1 MEGAGPPPADSE
13 RIETL
18 PKVIITQ
25 ELVGEYRLSLNK
37 FYYRLSQF
45 INFLYTVKPVHV
57 YNGHSPEGGGG
68 GGTVIYG
75 LYRYVPL

>member
-25 ELVGEYRLSLNK
+25 ELVGEYGLSLNK

-45 INFLYTVKPVHV
+45 ISLYSQTC
-57 YNGHSPEGGGG
+57 
-68 GGTVIYG
+68 TCI
-75 LYRYVPL
+75 

>member
-25 ELVGEYRLSLNK
+25 ELVGEYSLSLNE
-37 FYYRLSQF
+37 FYCRLSQF
-45 INFLYTVKPVHV
+45 LSLYSQNFTC
-57 YNGHSPEGGGG
+57 
-68 GGTVIYG
+68 I
-75 LYRYVPL
+75 

>member
-37 FYYRLSQF
+37 FYYRLSIYFF
-45 INFLYTVKPVHV
+45 IQSNLYMYIMVTPRR
-57 YNGHSPEGGGG
+57 GE

-75 LYRYVPL
+75 LYRYVLL

>member
-25 ELVGEYRLSLNK
+25 ELVGECSLSLNE
-37 FYYRLSQF
+37 FYYRRSQF
-45 INFLYTVKPVHV
+45 ISLYSQTC
-57 YNGHSPEGGGG
+57 
-68 GGTVIYG
+68 TCI
-75 LYRYVPL
+75 

>member
-25 ELVGEYRLSLNK
+25 ELVGKYSLSLNK
-37 FYYRLSQF
+37 FYCRLSIYIF
-45 INFLYTVKPVHV
+45 IQSNLYMHIVVLGEPHGYPSK
-57 YNGHSPEGGGG
+57 
-68 GGTVIYG
+68 
-75 LYRYVPL
+75 

>member
-37 FYYRLSQF
+37 SYYRLSQF
-45 INFLYTVKPVHV
+45 ISLYSQTC
-57 YNGHSPEGGGG
+57 
-68 GGTVIYG
+68 TCI
-75 LYRYVPL
+75 

>member
-25 ELVGEYRLSLNK
+25 ELVGEYSLSLNE
-37 FYYRLSQF
+37 FYYRLSIYFF
-45 INFLYTVKPVHV
+45 IQSNLYMHIMVTPRR
-57 YNGHSPEGGGG
+57 EGGGYCH
-68 GGTVIYG
+68 IWAI
-75 LYRYVPL
+75 